1 MARQVLPWVGA
12 AVGSIWGQPQLGF
25 MVGSLVGNAID
36 PQVIEGPK
44 LGEGQNNRASEGG
57 YRPIVLGKGAVG
69 ACMIHEGPIKKRT
82 IRHRQGKGGGPV
94 TTEER
99 AYRTMAFALG
109 ESAYPG
115 TGVRLLRLWI
125 DNKLRYDVTESS
137 QIGAE
142 SAAFASEFTF
152 YPGDETQEPDP
163 DLEAFLGAGN
173 VPAYRGG
180 APYIVLPDWDV
191 TDSRGMAPQIRAEL
205 ASAVSD
211 GRGVIAIGRIGDH
224 SYGTIQSFDGI
235 EWGTPIVNT
244 PIGANTESITAH
256 GLIPVGHRFIAW
268 GGNTVNYSDD
278 FGETWSTPITIAPGV
293 WGGPRSTELV
303 NTESILIPLVGSPY
317 FAVSYDNGETFSNIG
332 SQSIPAIAIRGSVGI
347 GYLNDGLGTAV
358 RSVDSGLSWT
368 AVGNTGMNA
377 GTSFRWMA
385 SSDQHYVMSGI
396 DKDGAAAVSAT
407 TTGVIWK
414 TTILDS
420 TAGRSVSVVK
430 WATSGTHPGGRWVA
444 IIDNGD
450 IYFADDPEG
459 SWTKAQGNL
468 GGRFPT
474 GLTHNG
480 ERWIASGNTSGMS
493 GGAIFTSEDGDVWTQ
508 RAQGLL
514 GVASV
519 CALSQSGSVT
529 PERMQLSDVI
539 AWIHERANMPASKY
553 DVTQLTDMVEGVVF
567 ADSYTCADAIR
578 SQMGQYFFDAGEFDA
593 GAGYRIN
600 YVKRGGAA
608 SVTLTDADV
617 VDGPDDWKREDSYER
632 PRALHVAYQNPVADY
647 GAPNITIK
655 RTSPDVLV
663 VGERSVAVPNV
674 YSDVDEITRRAD
686 IMLTVVY
693 TEIAGTYEVV
703 LPISWL
709 ELAPT
714 DCIGFSIRGR
724 TRRLRMTDW
733 EFSPDGTIRTKWMSD
748 RQSAYTSNVTGL
760 PVVPSTPPPPSIVGP
775 TVSAVLDIPT
785 LVDSAD
791 SLHLV
796 VAASG
801 QSPAWYGAQH
811 QVKAP
816 GDADFVTAAQFSAPT
831 TIMGMLQADVSDA
844 SEHFTDTTN
853 VVRVKLYIDDE
864 LVTYTQQ
871 QFLSE
876 NGAFALAWDDAGTL
890 RWEVCQYRDA
900 VKVGEREWELTTLL
914 RGRLNTETAEHPTGS
929 MFVLLDAGIRMI
941 PAQSA
946 WLDETLTHRAVS
958 NGQLP
963 DQAVQYQQDYTGE
976 SQREW
981 PVAHVFA
988 SLNGD
993 TLEVAWVPRHR
1004 FGTDDHPVRSANWDG
1019 YRVTATDGVNTLTAD
1034 TTADGHSF
1042 DVTGWATPINVSV
1055 SQLNRFTG
1063 EGPTVSEEIT

>member
-1 MARQVLPWVGA
+1 
-12 AVGSIWGQPQLGF
+12 
-25 MVGSLVGNAID
+25 LV
-36 PQVIEGPK
+36 
-44 LGEGQNNRASEGG
+44 
-57 YRPIVLGKGAVG
+57 
-69 ACMIHEGPIKKRT
+69 
-82 IRHRQGKGGGPV
+82 
-94 TTEER
+94 
-99 AYRTMAFALG
+99 F
-109 ESAYPG
+109 
-115 TGVRLLRLWI
+115 
-125 DNKLRYDVTESS
+125 
-137 QIGAE
+137 
-142 SAAFASEFTF
+142 
-152 YPGDETQEPDP
+152 
-163 DLEAFLGAGN
+163 
-173 VPAYRGG
+173 
-180 APYIVLPDWDV
+180 
-191 TDSRGMAPQIRAEL
+191 
-205 ASAVSD
+205 
-211 GRGVIAIGRIGDH
+211 
-224 SYGTIQSFDGI
+224 
-235 EWGTPIVNT
+235 
-244 PIGANTESITAH
+244 
-256 GLIPVGHRFIAW
+256 
-268 GGNTVNYSDD
+268 
-278 FGETWSTPITIAPGV
+278 
-293 WGGPRSTELV
+293 
-303 NTESILIPLVGSPY
+303 
-317 FAVSYDNGETFSNIG
+317 
-332 SQSIPAIAIRGSVGI
+332 
-347 GYLNDGLGTAV
+347 
-358 RSVDSGLSWT
+358 
-368 AVGNTGMNA
+368 
-377 GTSFRWMA
+377 
-385 SSDQHYVMSGI
+385 
-396 DKDGAAAVSAT
+396 
-407 TTGVIWK
+407 
-414 TTILDS
+414 
-420 TAGRSVSVVK
+420 
-430 WATSGTHPGGRWVA
+430 
-444 IIDNGD
+444 
-450 IYFADDPEG
+450 
-459 SWTKAQGNL
+459 
-468 GGRFPT
+468 
-474 GLTHNG
+474 NG
-480 ERWIASGNTSGMS
+480 ERMIAGGGWF
-493 GGAIFTSEDGDVWTQ
+493 GGAVVMTAELNDLSEWTVRSQ
-508 RAQGLL
+508 PLSHVRLILAKTPTVNQ
-514 GVASV
+514 SV
-519 CALSQSGSVT
+519 GQPVPLHSIVT
-529 PERMQLSDVI
+529 FCHD
-539 AWIHERANMPASKY
+539 RANMPASKY

-600 YVKRGGAA
+600 YVKRGGSA
-608 SVTLTDADV
+608 SVTLTDSDV
-617 VDGPDDWKREDSYER
+617 VDGPDDWEREDSYER

-693 TEIAGTYEVV
+693 TEIAGTYDVI
-703 LPISWL
+703 LPISCL
-709 ELAPT
+709 GLAPT

-733 EFSPDGTIRTKWMSD
+733 RFSPDGTIRTKWMSD

-760 PVVPSTPPPPSIVGP
+760 PVVPSSPPPPSIVGP
-775 TVSAVLDIPT
+775 TVSAVLDIPA

-816 GDADFVTAAQFSAPT
+816 SDADFATAAQFSAPT
-831 TIMGMLQADVSDA
+831 TIIGLLQSDVSDA

-853 VVRVKLYIDDE
+853 VVRVKLYSDDE

-890 RWEVCQYRDA
+890 RWEICQYRDA

-963 DQAVQYQQDYTGE
+963 DQAAQYPQEYTGE

-1042 DVTGWATPINVSV
+1042 DVTGCSSPITVTV

-1063 EGPTVSEEIT
+1063 EGPTVTEVIT

>member
-25 MVGSLVGNAID
+25 MIGSLVGNAID

-69 ACMIHEGPIKKRT
+69 VCMIHEGPIKKRT
-82 IRHRQGKGGGPV
+82 IRHRQSKGGGPV

-109 ESAYPG
+109 ESAYPD
-115 TGVRLLRLWI
+115 TGVQLLRLWI
-125 DNKLRYDVTESS
+125 DNKLRYDVTPTS
-137 QIGAE
+137 QIKAE
-142 SAAFASEFTF
+142 SQEFAQQFTF
-152 YPGDETQEPDP
+152 YPGDEEQEPDP

-205 ASAVSD
+205 ATTLASEPATTIAAGMASSAPGSDFTSVSAT
-211 GRGVIAIGRIGDH
+211 GAAFGSPSSGSALWMQALAYPRIFG
-224 SYGTIQSFDGI
+224 
-235 EWGTPIVNT
+235 WNN
-244 PIGANTESITAH
+244 GANCWI
-256 GLIPVGHRFIAW
+256 
-268 GGNTVNYSDD
+268 SDD
-278 FGETWSTPITIAPGV
+278 FGATKLNVGNVDGYGGPHVPAYYDGVLLIPGALDGIFRSVDEGETISLVPGS
-293 WGGPRSTELV
+293 PRSTCIAMV
-303 NTESILIPLVGSPY
+303 QGVSISVYDPSRVDVSVDGGLTWISGGDTGLYVGAPVGSRTTTDNLAIFGGTSWEDEQKP
-317 FAVSYDNGETFSNIG
+317 AVSITSNGHSFQRKILSSSSGTTVTAICAAREGSTWRIVLTTDAGEVFSTTDLFENVQVIDQSFVALDIAHNGKNFVMVSGG
-332 SQSIPAIAIRGSVGI
+332 SGEPRIVYTPDGISLHAASHGYGGAMLSVVATGQSIVEAGKIS
-347 GYLNDGLGTAV
+347 
-358 RSVDSGLSWT
+358 LS
-368 AVGNTGMNA
+368 
-377 GTSFRWMA
+377 
-385 SSDQHYVMSGI
+385 
-396 DKDGAAAVSAT
+396 
-407 TTGVIWK
+407 
-414 TTILDS
+414 
-420 TAGRSVSVVK
+420 SVV
-430 WATSGTHPGGRWVA
+430 S
-444 IIDNGD
+444 
-450 IYFADDPEG
+450 
-459 SWTKAQGNL
+459 
-468 GGRFPT
+468 
-474 GLTHNG
+474 
-480 ERWIASGNTSGMS
+480 
-493 GGAIFTSEDGDVWTQ
+493 
-508 RAQGLL
+508 
-514 GVASV
+514 
-519 CALSQSGSVT
+519 
-529 PERMQLSDVI
+529 
-539 AWIHERANMPASKY
+539 WIHERANIPASKY
-553 DVTQLTDMVEGVVF
+553 NVTQLTDMVEGVVF

-593 GAGYRIN
+593 GTGYRIN

-617 VDGPDDWKREDSYER
+617 VDGPDDWEREDSYER

-703 LPISWL
+703 LPIRWL

-733 EFSPDGTIRTKWMSD
+733 RFSPDGTIRTKWMSD

-760 PVVPSTPPPPSIVGP
+760 PVVPTSPPPPSIVGP
-775 TVSAVLDIPT
+775 TVSAVLDIPA

-811 QVKAP
+811 QVKGP
-816 GDADFVTAAQFSAPT
+816 SDADFATAAQFSAPT
-831 TIMGMLQADVSDA
+831 TIMGVLQADVSDA

-853 VVRVKLYIDDE
+853 VVRVQLYSDDE

-876 NGAFALAWDDAGTL
+876 NGAFALAWDDDGTR
-890 RWEVCQYRDA
+890 RWEICQYRDA

-963 DQAVQYQQDYTGE
+963 DQAAQYTQEYTGE

-993 TLEVAWVPRHR
+993 TLEAAWVPRHR

-1042 DVTGWATPINVSV
+1042 DVTGWSSPITITV

-1063 EGPTVSEEIT
+1063 EGPSVTESIEV